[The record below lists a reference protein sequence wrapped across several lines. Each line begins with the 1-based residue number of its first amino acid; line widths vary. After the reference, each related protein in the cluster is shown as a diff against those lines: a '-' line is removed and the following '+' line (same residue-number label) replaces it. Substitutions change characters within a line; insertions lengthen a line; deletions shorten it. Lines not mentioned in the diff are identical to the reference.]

1 MNLVNEKQS
10 RWIFGKANELVNKYS
25 ICFPVTD
32 DDWAELR
39 NDAEKIIQD
48 SKGDPLCVKIILS
61 IISYFDLV
69 YRENMKESD

>member
-10 RWIFGKANELVNKYS
+10 RWIFGKANELVNKYAT
-25 ICFPVTD
+25 CFPVTD
-32 DDWAELR
+32 DDWIELR

-48 SKGDPLCVKIILS
+48 SKGDALCIKVIMATLN
-61 IISYFDLV
+61 YFDQV